1 MNNFNGIIGKSAKM
15 QDIYQLIGA
24 SAKNNIV
31 VLIQG
36 ETGTGK
42 ELVAQSIH
50 KRSNRC
56 KSPFVPI
63 NCAAI
68 PHELAESELFG
79 HEKGA
84 FTSAIKERAG
94 KLELA
99 HTGTILFDEIGEMD
113 IHLQSKL
120 LRVVEDKLVY
130 RIGAS
135 RAINVDIR
143 IIAATNKPL
152 STHVQN
158 GKFRDDLYYRLSVFQ
173 INLPPLRER
182 KEDIPDLVEHF
193 INMANKEFNTNVKGI
208 DKKALN
214 KLMEYDWPGNV
225 RQVMN
230 CINRAVVM
238 TQNPYITMED
248 VLIRESMIRES
259 PLSTSL
265 ENKSV
270 LETRGHAP
278 VFLYSKNNKK
288 EDSASLI
295 DLELMAIRRMLQEKN
310 GNKKETAKAL
320 GIGRSSLYW
329 KIKRHNLA

>member
-1 MNNFNGIIGKSAKM
+1 MIGNSAKM
-15 QDIYQLIGA
+15 QEVYQLIDA

-42 ELVAQSIH
+42 ELVAQAIH

-56 KSPFVPI
+56 KFPFVPI

-84 FTSAIKERAG
+84 FTSAIKDRAG

-113 IHLQSKL
+113 ILLQSKL
-120 LRVVEDKLVY
+120 LRVVEDKSVY

-135 RAINVDIR
+135 KAVNIDIR

-152 STHVQN
+152 SKHVQN
-158 GKFRDDLYYRLSVFQ
+158 GKFRDDLFYRLSVFQ

-182 KEDIPDLVEHF
+182 KEDIPDLVNHF
-193 INMANKEFNTNVKGI
+193 INMANKEFNEDVKGV

-225 RQVMN
+225 RQLGN

-238 TQNPYITMED
+238 TNNAYIAMED
-248 VLIRESMIRES
+248 ITIQESMIRES
-259 PLSTSL
+259 TIRESSLSTSL
-265 ENKSV
+265 ENEPILK
-270 LETRGHAP
+270 TREHAP
-278 VFLYSKNNKK
+278 VFLYSKNDKR
-288 EDSASLI
+288 EDSSSLI
-295 DLELMAIRRMLQEKN
+295 DLELMAIKRMLQEKN

-329 KIKRHNLA
+329 KIKRHDLV

>member
-1 MNNFNGIIGKSAKM
+1 MSNFNGIIGKSDKM
-15 QDIYQLIGA
+15 KKIYQLIDIA
-24 SAKNNIV
+24 AKNNIT

-42 ELVAQSIH
+42 ELVAKAIH
-50 KRSNRC
+50 KRSNRI
-56 KSPFVPI
+56 KSSFIPI

-84 FTSAIKERAG
+84 FTSAIKERIG

-99 HTGTILFDEIGEMD
+99 HEGTIFFDEIGEMD
-113 IHLQSKL
+113 IFLQSKL

-130 RIGAS
+130 RIGS
-135 RAINVDIR
+135 SKPINVDIR

-152 STHVQN
+152 LTQIKN

-182 KEDIPDLVEHF
+182 KDDIPDLANYF
-193 INMANKEFNTNVKGI
+193 IHMANKEFNKKINSI
-208 DKKALN
+208 DKEALN

-225 RQVMN
+225 RQISN
-230 CINRAVVM
+230 CITKAVVIA
-238 TQNPYITMED
+238 NKHSITHED
-248 VLIRESMIRES
+248 IQ
-259 PLSTSL
+259 LSISL
-265 ENKSV
+265 PFEENKDYVSYIP
-270 LETRGHAP
+270 GNNNNNNNNNNN
-278 VFLYSKNNKK
+278 KNKK
-288 EDSASLI
+288 EKEESSSSLI
-295 DLELMAIRRMLQEKN
+295 DLEITAIKQMLNKKN
-310 GNKKETAKAL
+310 GNKKEAAKAL

-329 KIKRHNLA
+329 KIKRYDLA

>member
-1 MNNFNGIIGKSAKM
+1 MNNFHGIIGKSARM
-15 QDIYQLIGA
+15 QEVYRLIDV
-24 SAKNNIV
+24 SARNNIV

-42 ELVAQSIH
+42 ELVAQAIH

-84 FTSAIKERAG
+84 FTSAIKERPG

-113 IHLQSKL
+113 LLLQAKL
-120 LRVVEDKLVY
+120 LRVVEDKSVY

-135 RAINVDIR
+135 KAINIDIR

-152 STHVQN
+152 SKHVQN
-158 GKFRDDLYYRLSVFQ
+158 GKFRDDLFYRMSVFQ

-182 KEDIPDLVEHF
+182 KEDIPDLVNHF
-193 INMANKEFNTNVKGI
+193 INKANKEFNEDVKGI

-225 RQVMN
+225 RQLSN

-238 TQNPYITMED
+238 AQNSYITMED
-248 VLIRESMIRES
+248 IMIQESS
-259 PLSTSL
+259 LSISL
-265 ENKSV
+265 ENKPI
-270 LETRGHAP
+270 LETREQAP
-278 VFLYSKNNKK
+278 LFLYSKNNKK
-288 EDSASLI
+288 ESSSSLI
-295 DLELMAIRRMLQEKN
+295 DLELMAIKRMLQEKN

-329 KIKRHNLA
+329 KIKRHDLA

>member
-1 MNNFNGIIGKSAKM
+1 MGNFNGIIGKSDKM
-15 QDIYQLIGA
+15 QKVYQLIDIA
-24 SAKNNIV
+24 AKNNIT

-42 ELVAQSIH
+42 ELVAQAIH
-50 KRSNRC
+50 KRSSRI
-56 KSPFVPI
+56 KSSFIPI

-84 FTSAIKERAG
+84 FTSAIKERIG

-99 HTGTILFDEIGEMD
+99 NAGTILFDEIGEMD
-113 IHLQSKL
+113 LFLQAKL

-130 RIGAS
+130 RIGS
-135 RAINVDIR
+135 SKPINVDIR

-152 STHVQN
+152 LTQVKN

-182 KEDIPDLVEHF
+182 KDDIPDLVNYF
-193 INMANKEFNTNVKGI
+193 INIANKEFDKKINSI
-208 DKKALN
+208 DKRALN

-225 RQVMN
+225 RQMSN
-230 CINRAVVM
+230 CITKAVVIA
-238 TQNPYITMED
+238 NKHSITSD
-248 VLIRESMIRES
+248 DIQ
-259 PLSTSL
+259 LSISSAL
-265 ENKSV
+265 EENNYVS
-270 LETRGHAP
+270 HIP
-278 VFLYSKNNKK
+278 NNNNKK
-288 EDSASLI
+288 EKEESSSPLI
-295 DLELMAIRRMLQEKN
+295 DLEIAAIKQMLNKKN

-329 KIKRHNLA
+329 KIKKYDLA